1 MYWVCLYFTAVN
13 PFEFIS
19 ASLLN
24 VWITCFYSLPVP
36 FLAPVPCTLQRS
48 QGFDH
53 SCMGRTAVKVMSSC
67 WALKLFSVE
76 LESHRPPGEPQVC
89 SVNMANWREKNNTPG
104 LTKEELTVFFL
115 RREWH
120 SNCMYDQ
127 QANRHIPSFS
137 PWLEMPL
144 HQFRMFYGAARAR
157 GQTRGVLF
165 LCWTA
170 GLYKNLSTDNW

>member
-53 SCMGRTAVKVMSSC
+53 SCLGRTAVKVMSSC

-104 LTKEELTVFFL
+104 LTKEELTVFFSQKGVTL
-115 RREWH
+115 KLYVW
-120 SNCMYDQ
+120 SASK
-127 QANRHIPSFS
+127 QAHP
-137 PWLEMPL
+137 
-144 HQFRMFYGAARAR
+144 
-157 GQTRGVLF
+157 F
-165 LCWTA
+165 LQPMTGSA
-170 GLYKNLSTDNW
+170 ITPV